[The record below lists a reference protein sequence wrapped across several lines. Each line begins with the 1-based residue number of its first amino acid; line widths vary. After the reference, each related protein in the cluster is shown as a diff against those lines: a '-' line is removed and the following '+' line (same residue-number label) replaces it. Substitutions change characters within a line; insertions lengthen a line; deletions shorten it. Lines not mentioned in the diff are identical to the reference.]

1 MMYFR
6 PCTSREADPAGSIL
20 GRGSQGLQSP
30 RAGAERAEG
39 AQSSLCPH
47 TGAAPGPT
55 ALPWTSSQ
63 WGLPEQGIIL
73 E

>member
-20 GRGSQGLQSP
+20 GRGSQALQSP

-39 AQSSLCPH
+39 AQSSLCPTLVGNH
-47 TGAAPGPT
+47 GPALDPLPVGAA
-55 ALPWTSSQ
+55 
-63 WGLPEQGIIL
+63 
-73 E
+73 